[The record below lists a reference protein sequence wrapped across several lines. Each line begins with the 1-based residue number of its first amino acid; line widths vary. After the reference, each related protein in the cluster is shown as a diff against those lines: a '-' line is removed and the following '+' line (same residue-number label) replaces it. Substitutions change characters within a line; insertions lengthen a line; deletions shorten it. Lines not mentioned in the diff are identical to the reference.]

1 MPNGKAAPCVYAHGA
16 ASLWGEAHMGWEH
29 KGESM
34 SSQASGPVPVVI
46 ETSLGAIEVEIDT
59 NAAPITA
66 ANFLSH
72 VDNGLY
78 DGGIFHRTVTVENQ
92 SAVTAPTLDPSVV
105 IEVIQGGIHPEKLPA
120 DLQPIPLER
129 TSDTGLLHTDGAI
142 SMGRGSTD
150 SAVEQF
156 FICIGD
162 QPALDFGGMRNP
174 DGQGFAAFGYV
185 TKGMDVVRAIQVSP
199 HEGQKL
205 TPPIAIRKISRK

>member
-1 MPNGKAAPCVYAHGA
+1 
-16 ASLWGEAHMGWEH
+16 
-29 KGESM
+29 M
-34 SSQASGPVPVVI
+34 SSQASDLVPVVI
-46 ETSLGAIEVEIDT
+46 ETTLGAIEVEINT
-59 NAAPITA
+59 KAAPITA

-78 DGGIFHRTVTVENQ
+78 DSGIFHRTVTLENQ
-92 SAVTAPTLDPSVV
+92 TALSAATSDSSVV
-105 IEVIQGGIHPEKLPA
+105 IEVIQGGISPEKLPA

-129 TSDTGLLHTDGAI
+129 TTDTGLKHTDGAI
-142 SMGRGSTD
+142 SMGRGSAD
-150 SAVEQF
+150 SAIEQF

-162 QPALDFGGMRNP
+162 QPGLDYGAMRNP

>member
-1 MPNGKAAPCVYAHGA
+1 LVEKY
-16 ASLWGEAHMGWEH
+16 E
-29 KGESM
+29 GESM
-34 SSQASGPVPVVI
+34 SSQASDLVPVVI
-46 ETSLGAIEVEIDT
+46 ETTLGAIEVEINT
-59 NAAPITA
+59 KAAPITA

-78 DGGIFHRTVTVENQ
+78 DNGTIHRTVTLENQ
-92 SAVTAPTLDPSVV
+92 TALSAPTSDSSVV
-105 IEVIQGGIHPEKLPA
+105 IEVIQGGINPEKLPA

-129 TSDTGLLHTDGAI
+129 TTDTGLKHTDGAI
-142 SMGRGSTD
+142 SMGRGSAD
-150 SAVEQF
+150 SAIEQF

-162 QPALDFGGMRNP
+162 QPGLDYGAMRNP